1 MMDLNI
7 KQLLKLA
14 YNLDRKGKF
23 SKADEITNLLKI
35 SAIVDNPTAELSDI
49 FHKPQESH
57 VSEAV
62 SPASDPSP
70 KIRIEVMDLIQEG
83 LNKIKGFL
91 AKNFPDI
98 TVTNHS
104 LVGAAITYQY
114 TDESDIDNT
123 VYLSIEPGDPRLK
136 QVNHWIW
143 ENLDNTLFF
152 GKRPIQ
158 FRCMPDASKS
168 GATKRVD
175 AIYNVDT
182 QSFEKQLGSD
192 ASKKLHNDLIAS
204 GSSQANRDYKR
215 IESKLIS
222 MLTSFKNVASQI
234 LNETDKNKQ
243 KMLFEKWLLPKL
255 KQIISSYKKIMSE
268 RGSAFSANNTGERP
282 SANWSDQNIIYKFL
296 EREQYLEILSE
307 LAYKD
312 LTFEKF
318 IEDLHL
324 IVDKTNKIIQESSA
338 GYQGS

>member
-1 MMDLNI
+1 MNLI
-7 KQLLKLA
+7 KLA
-14 YNLDRKGKF
+14 YKLDRQGNF
-23 SKADEITNLLKI
+23 YEADEITSFLKT
-35 SAIVDNPTAELSDI
+35 SAIVDDPTEELSDI
-49 FHKPQESH
+49 FHKPEKGY

-62 SPASDPSP
+62 TPASNPSP
-70 KIRIEVMDLIQEG
+70 KIRNEVMDLINEG

-91 AKNFPDI
+91 ARTYPDV

-104 LVGAAITYQY
+104 IVGAAITYQY

-136 QVNHWIW
+136 QINHWIW
-143 ENLDNTLFF
+143 ENVDNTLFF

-158 FRCMPDASKS
+158 FRCMSDASKS

-182 QSFEKQLGSD
+182 QSFEKQLDSD
-192 ASKKLHNDLIAS
+192 VAKRLHTDLIAS

-215 IESKLIS
+215 IESQLIS

-234 LNETDKNKQ
+234 LNETDRNKQ
-243 KMLFEKWLLPKL
+243 KMMFDKWLLPKL
-255 KQIISSYKKIMSE
+255 NQIIAKYKNIMKE
-268 RGSAFSANNTGERP
+268 RNKAFSSDNDEERP

-296 EREQYLEILSE
+296 EREQYLEVMSE

-312 LTFEKF
+312 LSFEKF

-324 IVDKTNKIIQESSA
+324 LVDKTNKIIQESSA
-338 GYQGS
+338 GYQGA